1 MKFYKMQ
8 GTGNDFVLI
17 DARIEG
23 ERVWPV
29 LARQIC
35 DRHFGIGSDG
45 ILLVK
50 EPSTTGTGAEY
61 RMVMYNPD
69 GSEAEMCGNGIRCF
83 AKYLYDCGAL
93 SEPHVVVETGA
104 GILAIDLEVDGTVTR
119 RAIVDMGV
127 PVFAPE
133 RIPVTVSGHEV
144 VDLPVRVNGLEL
156 ALTAVSMGNPHA
168 IHFLDGDPGKFP
180 LESVGPRIEHDSR
193 FPRRVNFEV
202 AHLAGPGLLDVRVWE
217 RGAGITLAC
226 GTGACAVFAAAR
238 RKGLVGE
245 SALLRLPGGELEM
258 RVGPTGQILMSGP
271 AEFVFAGEWYERE
284 SE

>member
-1 MKFYKMQ
+1 VKFYKMQ

-17 DARIEG
+17 DVRQEG

-29 LARQIC
+29 LARQLC
-35 DRHFGIGSDG
+35 DRHFGVGSDG

-50 EPSTTGTGAEY
+50 EPSRNASAAKY

-83 AKYLYDCGAL
+83 AKYLYDSGEL
-93 SEPHVVVETGA
+93 EEPRVTVETGA
-104 GILAIDLEVDGTVTR
+104 GLLQIELEAEGSTAR

-127 PVFAPE
+127 PVFQPDRVPVIAP
-133 RIPVTVSGHEV
+133 GDEV
-144 VDLPVRVNGLEL
+144 IDLPLRVDGYEL

-168 IHFLDGDPGKFP
+168 VHFLNEEPRRFP
-180 LESVGPRIEHDSR
+180 LETIGPRVEHDAR

-202 AHLAGPGLLDVRVWE
+202 ARLAAPGLLDVRVWE

-238 RKGLVGE
+238 RKGIVGE
-245 SALLRLPGGELEM
+245 SAILRLPGGELEM
-258 RVGPTGQILMSGP
+258 QLGTRGQILMSGP
-271 AEFVFAGEWYERE
+271 AEFVFAGDWYEH
-284 SE
+284 